1 MPEILE
7 GAAERIT
14 YYSDETG
21 YTVLRL
27 RPQGHVSPVARSRDG
42 LVTVVGNL
50 PEITPGEVLR
60 LHGEWATHPQH
71 GMQFRAEQCE
81 RIRPAT
87 VEGIRRYLGS
97 GLIKG
102 IGPVTAKRIV
112 EAFGKDTLDVIDDEA
127 HRLEEVPGVGQK
139 RARFIR
145 SAWDEQRHI
154 QEVMLFLQSHG
165 VSTSLAVKIHK
176 TYGDQAIAVVQENPY
191 RLARDIRGI
200 GFRTADKIAQQ
211 LGLAPDSPARVEA
224 GVLFALTEATEEGH
238 VFLPRGNLVGAAA
251 ELLNV
256 DQEAVADAIDN
267 LLLSETA
274 VAGYLPDDQAIY
286 LTPLFYAELGVA
298 RRIGR
303 LLTSPASRL
312 RTLYHTELTQ
322 SLAAAAA
329 HLSPQQTEALQSAI
343 SNKVTILT
351 GGPGTGKT
359 TALRALV
366 QTLDGL
372 GYKVALASPTGRAA
386 KRLSEATDHSAQTVH
401 RLLGYSP
408 SGDFGHDEQNPLDA
422 DLLVVDEA
430 SMLDLVLANHLLKAL
445 EPAAHL
451 LLVGDVDQLPSV
463 GAGDVLRHLIASGA
477 IPTTH
482 LTTIFRQD
490 AGSLIVHNAHRVNA
504 GQMPLAPKDALD
516 FFIFPQS
523 DPEQAADLLVDVV
536 QNRIPARFGLDPVDE
551 IQVLA
556 PMYRSAAGV
565 SNLNALLQAALNPD
579 SPDRPE
585 RRLAGQLYRLGDK
598 VMQMRNN
605 YEKEVFNGDI
615 GRIAKL
621 DTTMQQLVVRFD
633 DNREIVYDWSDADE
647 LALAWAVSV
656 HKSQGSEFP
665 CVVIPMLMQHYM
677 MLQRNLLYTAITR
690 ARRLVVLVGEQRA
703 IAVAVRNNEVAR
715 RYSRLAERLCEE
727 IGSEEHSGGREL

>member
-27 RPQGHVSPVARSRDG
+27 RPQGRVSPMARSRDG

-60 LHGEWATHPQH
+60 LHGDWTTHPQH
-71 GMQFRAEQCE
+71 GRQFRAEHCE

-112 EAFGKDTLDVIDDEA
+112 TTFGKETLDVIDNEPD
-127 HRLEEVPGVGQK
+127 RLEETPGVGRK

-145 SAWDEQRHI
+145 EAWDEQRHI
-154 QEVMLFLQSHG
+154 QEVMLFLQSHS
-165 VSTSLAVKIHK
+165 VSTALAVKIHK
-176 TYGDQAIAVVQENPY
+176 AYGDASIAIVQENPY

-224 GVLFALTEATEEGH
+224 GVLFALNQAIDDGH
-238 VFLPRGNLVGAAA
+238 VFLPRTDLIREAA
-251 ELLNV
+251 ELLGV
-256 DQEAVADAIDN
+256 GEAAIGDAIDN
-267 LLLSETA
+267 LLLNEMA
-274 VAGYLPDDQAIY
+274 VAGYLPEDQAIY
-286 LTPLFYAELGVA
+286 LAPLYYAELGVA
-298 RRIGR
+298 RRIAR
-303 LLTSPASRL
+303 LLGSPASRL
-312 RTLYHTELTQ
+312 HTLRYAELTQ
-322 SLAAAAA
+322 SLAEAAT
-329 HLSPQQTEALQSAI
+329 HLSGQQAEALQSAI
-343 SNKVTILT
+343 SNKVSILT

-366 QTLDGL
+366 QPLVDL

-386 KRLSEATDHSAQTVH
+386 KRLSEATGGHPAQTIH
-401 RLLGYSP
+401 RLLGFSP
-408 SGDFGHDEQNPLDA
+408 SGRFGYNEENRLDVDA
-422 DLLVVDEA
+422 LIVDEA
-430 SMLDLVLANHLLKAL
+430 SMLDLLLTNHLLKAL
-445 EPAAHL
+445 DPATHL

-463 GAGDVLRHLIASGA
+463 GAGDVLRDLIASGV
-477 IPTTH
+477 IPTAS

-490 AGSLIVHNAHRVNA
+490 VGSLIVHNAHRVNA
-504 GQMPLAPKDALD
+504 GQMPLTPKDALD
-516 FFIFPQS
+516 FFLFPQS
-523 DPEQAADLLVDVV
+523 NPEQAADLLVDVV
-536 QNRIPARFGLDPVDE
+536 QNRIPGRFELDPIDD

-556 PMYRSAAGV
+556 PMYRGMAGV
-565 SNLNALLQAALNPD
+565 SRLNELLQAALNPA
-579 SPDRPE
+579 SADRPE
-585 RRLAGQLYRLGDK
+585 RRLAGQVYRIGDK
-598 VMQMRNN
+598 VMQLRNN
-605 YEKEVFNGDI
+605 YVKEVFNGDI
-615 GRIAKL
+615 GRVAHI
-621 DTTMQQLVVRFD
+621 DVTMHQLVVAFD
-633 DNREIVYDWSDADE
+633 DGREVVYDWADADE
-647 LALAWAVSV
+647 LTLAWAVSV

-665 CVVIPMLMQHYM
+665 CIVIPMVMQHYM

-690 ARRLVVLVGEQRA
+690 ARQLVVLVGEQRA
-703 IAVAVRNNEVAR
+703 ISAAVRNNEVAR
-715 RYSRLAERLCEE
+715 RHSRLAERLCEE
-727 IGSEEHSGGREL
+727 IEGNLSG